1 MKIKIKIKMFFN
13 NDTDNNNKR
22 IQKNNTR
29 MYQNDH
35 NKIIITVKIVISMT
49 RMK

>member
-1 MKIKIKIKMFFN
+1 MKIKIKMFFN